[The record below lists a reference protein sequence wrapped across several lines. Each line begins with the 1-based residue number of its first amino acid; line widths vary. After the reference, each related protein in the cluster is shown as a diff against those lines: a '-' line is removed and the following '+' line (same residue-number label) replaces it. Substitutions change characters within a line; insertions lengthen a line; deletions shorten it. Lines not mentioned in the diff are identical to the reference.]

1 MNPQINWFFFLLASL
16 SLLGLIVSLI
26 LYIANRNRSCSPRI
40 LAAII
45 LCLSYTLF
53 AYGLYV
59 SGEFMHFPH
68 LWRTPAFLSL
78 CVAPLTYIYVRSVL
92 DQAFR
97 FRKWDFVFF
106 LPALLYTA
114 QLIPFYLQ
122 PASVKLEFIRNAM
135 QSRSYGARELEG
147 VLPPGVGILFRMT
160 YSLGLIIATYVML
173 FRWQKS
179 DAGRI
184 LEIAHN
190 KGIFRWLTYLTIV
203 LSSTYLAM
211 IFSHVVQLSH
221 IFEQYPIASLVNA
234 GTVFFICAYLLFKPD
249 ILYGL
254 KGWLPPD
261 PKIDAQDLVSEADE
275 QAERRQTISLDQS
288 EVYRQAIEE
297 HFTTNTPFLKPR
309 YTIRDLS
316 AEIDIPSYLL
326 SAFINQAYGKNFSE
340 FINDY
345 RVAYL
350 EDLVNQQPEF
360 RQFTLEGLGQK
371 GGFRSRS
378 AFIAAVKRKT
388 GKTPSDV
395 FGR

>member
-16 SLLGLIVSLI
+16 SLLGFIVSLI
-26 LYIANRNRSCSPRI
+26 LYIANRNQSFSPRI

-45 LCLSYTLF
+45 FCISYSLF
-53 AYGLYV
+53 AYSLYV
-59 SGEFMHFPH
+59 SGEFVRIPH

-78 CVAPLTYIYVRSVL
+78 CIAPLTYIYVRSVL

-97 FRKWDFVFF
+97 FRRGDFLFF

-114 QLIPFYLQ
+114 QLVPFYLQ
-122 PASVKLEFIRNAM
+122 PASVKLEFIRHAL
-135 QSRSYGARELEG
+135 QSRSYGAREPEG
-147 VLPPGVGILFRMT
+147 MLPPGVGILFRMT
-160 YSLGLIIATYVML
+160 YSLGMIIATYVML
-173 FRWQKS
+173 FRWRRS

-184 LEIAHN
+184 LEVAHN
-190 KGIFRWLTYLTIV
+190 KAIFRWLTYLTIV
-203 LSSTYLAM
+203 LSCTLVVM
-211 IFSHVVQLSH
+211 IFSHVFQLSH

-254 KGWLPPD
+254 KGWLPQ
-261 PKIDAQDLVSEADE
+261 DAKTEAAELDSEEDAG
-275 QAERRQTISLDQS
+275 AGRRQTISIDQA
-288 EVYRQAIEE
+288 EVYKQAIEE
-297 HFTTNTPFLKPR
+297 HFTRNTPFLKPR

-345 RVAYL
+345 RVSYL
-350 EDLVNQQPEF
+350 EDLVNQQPEL
-360 RQFTLEGLGQK
+360 RQYTLEGLGQK